1 MFHSSLRDHVIHPVC
16 SPIIGSRDWL
26 KQGQQH
32 FSLEMRLDYVN
43 DREQIQQQCLFRA
56 DEKCLYVLE
65 LLLNSFSYKLAP
77 QLTIWR
83 RLNPNRNGALP
94 TGMRVLASNCGDTYV
109 DLIIAIRSELG
120 FDVNVVHSL
129 QIQ

>member
-1 MFHSSLRDHVIHPVC
+1 
-16 SPIIGSRDWL
+16 
-26 KQGQQH
+26 
-32 FSLEMRLDYVN
+32 
-43 DREQIQQQCLFRA
+43 
-56 DEKCLYVLE
+56 VLE

-129 QIQ
+129 QIQLGTRMRFTINILHDHGVRKCVTPVDPAGPHCYRDRTKTC